1 LLDAP
6 FSLMLTITYSTER
19 IQTMAR
25 RMKGAGSVYERK
37 DGYWVAQYKGQYRY
51 AKTEREAKKKLLE
64 LIKAGETRKPGS
76 KTTVAAFMDRWIT
89 FAEQNLKPATVKR
102 YREVIEIHIKPN
114 LGSNKLHKLDAM
126 TVQDMY
132 ASMQH
137 GGLSPATVN
146 LVHSVMSSA
155 CKRAVKWGV
164 LHHNI
169 IESVEAPRIV
179 REEVEVFTPQEVRT
193 LLSAAFGDRLQA
205 LYTLALSTGMRGG
218 EILGLEWRFINLD
231 AGTLDVRQTTTIKGQ
246 LGTPKSKNSVRTL
259 QLPQIARDAL
269 RIHSKS
275 SRFVF
280 PNRKGTDF
288 IRYNSFVILHW
299 RPLTQRAGI
308 PYKNFHTCRHYVA
321 SSLLGKGLP
330 ITAIARYL
338 GHDEITLLRT
348 YSHLIKGMEHLV
360 PAAMDETLG

>member
-1 LLDAP
+1 LLDSP

-51 AKTEREAKKKLLE
+51 AKTERGAKKKLLE

-102 YREVIEIHIKPN
+102 YREAIEIHIKPN

-179 REEVEVFTPQEVRT
+179 REEVEVFTH
-193 LLSAAFGDRLQA
+193 LK
-205 LYTLALSTGMRGG
+205 
-218 EILGLEWRFINLD
+218 RF
-231 AGTLDVRQTTTIKGQ
+231 ARCSQRR
-246 LGTPKSKNSVRTL
+246 LGTVCKL
-259 QLPQIARDAL
+259 CI
-269 RIHSKS
+269 
-275 SRFVF
+275 
-280 PNRKGTDF
+280 
-288 IRYNSFVILHW
+288 
-299 RPLTQRAGI
+299 PL
-308 PYKNFHTCRHYVA
+308 
-321 SSLLGKGLP
+321 L
-330 ITAIARYL
+330 
-338 GHDEITLLRT
+338 
-348 YSHLIKGMEHLV
+348 
-360 PAAMDETLG
+360 

>member
-1 LLDAP
+1 MPANPTLSEAHTYPLLQQEYR
-6 FSLMLTITYSTER
+6 L
-19 IQTMAR
+19 MAR
-25 RMKGAGSVYERK
+25 RMRGEGSVYERK
-37 DGYWVAQYKGQYRY
+37 DGYWVAQYKGRYRY
-51 AKTEREAKKKLLE
+51 AKTKKEAKRKLLE
-64 LIKAGETRKPGS
+64 LLKAGEVHKPHG
-76 KTTVAAFMDRWIT
+76 TTVAAFMDRWIE
-89 FAEQNLKPATVKR
+89 FAQQNLKPATIKR
-102 YREVIEIHIKPN
+102 YREAAEIYVKPS
-114 LGSNKLHKLDAM
+114 LGDKKLHKVDAI
-126 TVQDMY
+126 TVQEMY
-132 ASMQH
+132 ASMLRN
-137 GGLSPATVN
+137 GLSPATVK
-146 LVHSVMSSA
+146 LVHSVLSSA
-155 CKRAVKWGV
+155 FKRAIKWGV
-164 LHHNI
+164 LHHNV

-193 LLSAAFGDRLQA
+193 LLSAASGDRLEA

-218 EILGLEWRFINLD
+218 EILGLEWRFINLH

-259 QLPQIARDAL
+259 QLPQIAIDAL
-269 RIHSKS
+269 RSHSKS

-288 IRYNSFVILHW
+288 IRYHSFVIFQW

-308 PYKNFHTCRHYVA
+308 QYKNFHTCRHYVA

-330 ITAIARYL
+330 ITAVARYL

-348 YSHLIKGMEHLV
+348 YGHLIKGMEHLV

>member
-1 LLDAP
+1 LLDSP

-37 DGYWVAQYKGQYRY
+37 DGYWVAQYKEQYRY

-64 LIKAGETRKPGS
+64 LIKAGETRKPCS

-102 YREVIEIHIKPN
+102 YREAIEIHIKPN

-179 REEVEVFTPQEVRT
+179 REEVEVFTH
-193 LLSAAFGDRLQA
+193 LK
-205 LYTLALSTGMRGG
+205 
-218 EILGLEWRFINLD
+218 RF
-231 AGTLDVRQTTTIKGQ
+231 ARCSQRR
-246 LGTPKSKNSVRTL
+246 LGTVCKL
-259 QLPQIARDAL
+259 CI
-269 RIHSKS
+269 
-275 SRFVF
+275 
-280 PNRKGTDF
+280 
-288 IRYNSFVILHW
+288 
-299 RPLTQRAGI
+299 PL
-308 PYKNFHTCRHYVA
+308 
-321 SSLLGKGLP
+321 L
-330 ITAIARYL
+330 
-338 GHDEITLLRT
+338 
-348 YSHLIKGMEHLV
+348 
-360 PAAMDETLG
+360 